1 MSFDLTQSMD
11 TTDIVQ
17 YNYSPTMFYKSSLQA
32 TPEKTGY
39 IKAPFTAK
47 SNQPN
52 IALFDSGYITTSLYI
67 CAPIHSIEYVSY
79 DAELI
84 VEHRSLTNYSAP
96 LYTCF
101 LLKTGG
107 VYTDIDALIEGKD
120 IELNL
125 NNLLRPQ
132 KTIVFNDNSAKVIVF
147 TIPIAINTSS
157 IKWKKCLRLS
167 PYIGEYSIFRA
178 KPILGEPLM
187 EGLVD
192 SGMPD
197 LPIADPS
204 KMPNMKSA
212 ISGSAFETN
221 AELKKVREGMED
233 MEDFEDMKPQLGA
246 SKQNVTIAG
255 YCQPIDETD
264 PSIQQTAGIVV
275 PLDSKLTSNNAANTT
290 IKTLLNFFGF
300 FVMVVSA
307 IFIAPV
313 AHKILIVEL
322 VLDNTQF
329 SAQRKLNRAYAA
341 DIYTGAVMFG
351 FAIAFINYGIINN
364 TSMATILG
372 FDMFIFL
379 MASIIILQYSRIFNP
394 KAYLEQFKDERDIL
408 PTFENMEMDW
418 GFYVENVGGLFW
430 KEFPDPENP
439 GKMKGRPQFGF
450 LIMFIFYSLLM
461 IVLNKLKITGKGGK
475 FFFTSIYFYILL
487 LSIYLLNLL
496 GHYNIVKQRMN
507 KSLRPKA

>member
-32 TPEKTGY
+32 SPEKEGY
-39 IKAPFTAK
+39 LKAPFTAK

-52 IALFDSGYITTSLYI
+52 IALFDCGYITTTMYI

-101 LLKTGG
+101 LLKSGG
-107 VYTDIDALIEGKD
+107 HNDTDIDALIQGKD
-120 IELNL
+120 VEFNL
-125 NNLLRPQ
+125 NPLLRPQ
-132 KTIVFNDNSAKVIVF
+132 KSIVFNDHSAKVIVF
-147 TIPIAINTSS
+147 TIPIAIRSSS
-157 IKWKKCLRLS
+157 IKWKKCLALS
-167 PYIGEYSIFRA
+167 PYISEYSIFRA
-178 KPILGEPLM
+178 KPILGEPLT
-187 EGLVD
+187 EGLAD

-204 KMPNMKSA
+204 KIPNFKSQTG
-212 ISGSAFETN
+212 GSAFDTI
-221 AELKKVREGMED
+221 AEMNKTVREGLED
-233 MEDFEDMKPQLGA
+233 MTPKLGA
-246 SKQNVTIAG
+246 QNQNVTIAG
-255 YCQPIDETD
+255 YCTPIDETD

-275 PLDSKLTSNNAANTT
+275 PLDSKLATNNAANTT

-307 IFIAPV
+307 VFIAPV
-313 AHKILIVEL
+313 AHRILIVEL
-322 VLDNTQF
+322 VLDNTHF

-341 DIYTGAVMFG
+341 DVYTGAVIFG

-364 TSMATILG
+364 KSLATILG
-372 FDMFIFL
+372 FDLFIFL

-408 PTFENMEMDW
+408 PSFENMEMDW
-418 GFYVENVGGLFW
+418 GFYTENFGELFW
-430 KEFPDPENP
+430 KQAPDPENP
-439 GKMKGRPQFGF
+439 GKTRGRPQFGF
-450 LIMFIFYSLLM
+450 LIMVIFYSLLLV
-461 IVLNKLKITGKGGK
+461 VLKKFKIMGKSGK
-475 FFFTSIYFYILL
+475 FFLTSVYFYMLL
-487 LSIYLLNLL
+487 LSIYLLHLL
-496 GHYNIVKQRMN
+496 GHYNLVKERMN
-507 KSLRPKA
+507 QSVRPKA